1 MGLTVQGR
9 VVSNQALAALFCA
22 ALINCTNIVPAAAE
36 QSIAQVPLSLATGV
50 PANIIV
56 TLDDSERMQRGY
68 LPDKTAASYRQIIDA
83 DGSTASRRFRAAT
96 SNPLYY
102 NPHTTYQIPPA
113 FNQHGEAYN
122 LTTSFTHAAVNG
134 FAATSHQTAVDLS
147 SDYRVVAEQPM
158 PSGDT
163 QYAPHPKVDFSCT
176 INEFISNGT
185 QACIGQITFNITR
198 QSAASCSATAVLAG
212 VEQAVDCVMEEGTAT
227 ARVNNEAGVPAYY
240 YEFAEEFDDGLCA
253 GRQAAADAGGEHCY
267 QLRWVDQAS
276 AYAENGQRLINA
288 DGSVVDGRRN
298 FAIWYSFYKTRALAA
313 LSAISMAMDKLP
325 SEVRVTWQSVSA
337 CQNFVGTDG
346 ASCQNNALKSYSAA
360 HKGQFYRWLS
370 QLAFNAQQPLADAM
384 IRTGEYLTT
393 AQPWLRYLDD
403 AGANSSANT
412 YACRPNYHV
421 LITDG
426 MADSASASDYPSQAN
441 FRADETAFTLPDGQ
455 QYAHIRPYFDPETN
469 TLADLAM
476 HYWATD
482 AQPSLANKVPRY
494 TPLKHS
500 DAQQQYWHPRNN
512 PATWQH
518 LRQMIMGLGLSRIL
532 ADSNLPWAGSTHAG
546 PGYSTLSSGQA
557 NWPKTR
563 AYDLWHAAI
572 NSRGELY
579 SVENPAVMGANFKQL
594 LRGLAQ
600 QNDAAVLSGITLSLE
615 AKAAVIGATE
625 PLSTYLYQSS
635 FNSAVGWSGDL
646 QKIKQNSQG
655 ITGNNQV
662 LWSAS
667 SQLPA
672 ASERNIMIAGTGVA
686 QLQAFTPNN
695 AGLPAA
701 PFSLA
706 YYLKQNPEPD
716 RQVATWQQRL
726 AYIRGEQSHEGE
738 GVANFRPR
746 ATMLADF
753 IHSQP
758 VRVSGARYLPSL
770 ANRLESNSAYTDFAQ
785 SLQARQPM
793 LYIGGNAGMLH
804 GFNSDSGEET
814 FAFIPTAV
822 FPKLHQLTGHNYSH
836 QYYVDG
842 TPVVA
847 DIYADGQ
854 WRTILVGSLR
864 AGGKGLF
871 ALDITDPAQ
880 IKLLWELDD
889 SSPALQGLGV
899 KLGYSFPQ
907 PSIARLHSGQWA
919 VVTGNGYQAE
929 GSDRGAAAL
938 YVLDAFSGAL
948 IKSLEVQSPLRQ
960 PNGLSTPRLADYD
973 ADGVADYAYAGDL
986 HGNLWRFDLLGDGAL
1001 AATESPLSHGHY
1013 GAKNGSSNQFKVA
1026 YGAQPM
1032 FSASS
1037 TEGAHPQAITA
1048 APSLIR
1054 HPSRHGYLVVF
1065 GSGRYF
1071 TAADKIAEQNYAHT
1085 IYGIWD
1091 RQTQA
1096 QPTDIDTVTRGQL
1109 QAQYISSQANSTS
1122 IATAQQRQTRSI
1134 SLQPVEWHSDFDSS
1148 QAVKQRGWYLDLEYG
1163 GFTGEMLVEE
1173 MRSLGSMLLFKTLIP
1188 NQDPCSSG
1196 TEHWLYAIDPNSGGR
1211 MQQHIF
1217 KDVAGETIE
1226 DNIEP
1231 VSAIEFGTEAALA
1244 VSYSAAGLTLYAP
1257 EDEAVIELPITEQGR
1272 QTWRRVPD

>member
-9 VVSNQALAALFCA
+9 IVSKQVLVTAVCIAFISCNSFVL
-22 ALINCTNIVPAAAE
+22 AAAE
-36 QSIAQVPLSLATGV
+36 QSISQVPLSLATGV

-68 LPDKTAASYRQIIDA
+68 LPDKTAASYRQTIAA

-102 NPHTTYQIPPA
+102 SPHSIYQIPPA
-113 FNQHGEAYN
+113 FNQHGETYN
-122 LTTSFTHAAVNG
+122 LNTSFTHAAVNG
-134 FAATSHQTAVDLS
+134 FAATSHQAAVDLS
-147 SDYRVVAEQPM
+147 SDYRAVAEQPM

-163 QYAPHPKVDFSCT
+163 QYASHPKVDFSCA
-176 INEFISNGT
+176 INDFISNGT
-185 QACIGQITFNITR
+185 QECAGQITFNITR

-212 VEQAVDCVMEEGTAT
+212 VEQAVDCVMEGSTAT
-227 ARVNNEAGVPAYY
+227 ASVNDEAGVPAYY
-240 YEFAEEFDDGLCA
+240 YEFAEELEDGLCA
-253 GRQAAADAGGEHCY
+253 GRQTAADAGGEHCY
-267 QLRWVDQAS
+267 RLRWVDQAS
-276 AYAENGQRLINA
+276 AYTENGQRLINA
-288 DGSVVDGRRN
+288 DGSLVDGRRN

-325 SEVRVTWQSVSA
+325 SEVRVTWQSLSA
-337 CQNFVGTDG
+337 CQSFAGTDG
-346 ASCQNNALKSYSAA
+346 ASCQNNALKPYSTA
-360 HKGQFYRWLS
+360 HKGQFYRWLR

-384 IRTGEYLTT
+384 IRAGEYLTT
-393 AQPWLRYLDD
+393 AQPWLRYLDN

-426 MADSASASDYPSQAN
+426 MADSASATDYPNQAN
-441 FRADETAFTLPDGQ
+441 FRADESAFTLPDGQ
-455 QYAHIRPYFDPETN
+455 QYAHIHPYFDPESK

-482 AQPSLANKVPRY
+482 AQPNLANKVPRY
-494 TPLKHS
+494 TPVKHS
-500 DAQQQYWHPRNN
+500 DAQQQYWQPRNN
-512 PATWQH
+512 TATWQH
-518 LRQMIMGLGLSRIL
+518 LRQVIMGLGLSRVL

-546 PGYSTLSSGQA
+546 ESYSKLSSGQA

-594 LRGLAQ
+594 LSGLAQ
-600 QNDAAVLSGITLSLE
+600 QNDAAVLSGIAVSLE
-615 AKAAVIGATE
+615 AETAVIGATE

-635 FNSAVGWSGDL
+635 FNSDAGWSGDV
-646 QKIKQNSQG
+646 QKLKQNSQG

-662 LWSAS
+662 LWSAN

-672 ASERNIMIAGTGVA
+672 ASARNIMIAGTGTA

-695 AGLPAA
+695 AGLPAT
-701 PFSLA
+701 PSSLA
-706 YYLKQNPEPD
+706 YYLNINPDPD

-726 AYIRGEQSHEGE
+726 AYIRGEQSYEGE

-746 ATMLADF
+746 ATVLADF

-758 VRVSGARYLPSL
+758 VPVSGARYLPSM
-770 ANRLESNSAYTDFAQ
+770 ANRLEGNSAYTDFAQ
-785 SLQARQPM
+785 SVQARQPM

-804 GFNSDSGEET
+804 AFDSSSGAEV

-822 FPKLHQLTGHNYSH
+822 FAKLHQLTGHNYSH

-899 KLGYSFPQ
+899 KLGYSFPK

-919 VVTGNGYQAE
+919 VVTGNGYQAA
-929 GSDRGAAAL
+929 GSDSGAAAL
-938 YVLDAFSGAL
+938 YLIDAFSGAL

-1001 AATESPLSHGHY
+1001 AATESPLSHGYY

-1032 FSASS
+1032 FSATS
-1037 TEGAHPQAITA
+1037 TEGAHSQAITA

-1065 GSGRYF
+1065 GTGRYF
-1071 TAADKIAEQNYAHT
+1071 TVADKIAEQNYAQT

-1096 QPTDIDTVTRGQL
+1096 QPTVIDTVTRAQL
-1109 QAQYISSQANSTS
+1109 QAQHISSQASSTS

-1134 SLQPVEWHSDFDSS
+1134 SLQPVEWYSDFDAS
-1148 QAVKQRGWYLDLEYG
+1148 QAVKRRGWYLDLEHD

-1196 TEHWLYAIDPNSGGR
+1196 TEHWLYAIDPTSGGR
-1211 MQQHIF
+1211 MQHHIF
-1217 KDVAGETIE
+1217 KDVPGETTE
-1226 DNIEP
+1226 DITQP

-1244 VSYSAAGLTLYAP
+1244 LGYSEAGLTLYAP
-1257 EDEAVIELPITEQGR
+1257 QDEEVIQLPVSEQGR

>member
-1 MGLTVQGR
+1 MGLSIQGR
-9 VVSNQALAALFCA
+9 VVSKKTLVAMLCA
-22 ALINCTNIVPAAAE
+22 ALINYNNAVLAATE

-50 PANIIV
+50 PPNVMV

-68 LPDKTAASYRQIIDA
+68 LPDKTTTSYSQIIAA
-83 DGSTASRRFRAAT
+83 DGSTTSRRFRAAT
-96 SNPLYY
+96 TNPLYY
-102 NPHTTYQIPPA
+102 SPHSIYEIPPA
-113 FNQHGEAYN
+113 FNQHGEAYS
-122 LTTSFTHAAVNG
+122 LTTSFTHASVNG
-134 FAATSHQTAVDLS
+134 FATAHHQAAIDLS
-147 SDYRVVAEQPM
+147 NNYRVVAEQPM
-158 PSGDT
+158 PSGAA
-163 QYAPHPKVDFSCT
+163 QYAQHPRVDFSCT
-176 INEFISNGT
+176 INGFISNGT
-185 QACIGQITFNITR
+185 QECAGQITFNITR
-198 QSAASCSATAVLAG
+198 QSAAACSATAVLAG
-212 VEQAVDCVMEEGTAT
+212 VEQAVDCVMEEGNAT
-227 ARVNNEAGVPAYY
+227 ASVNDEAGVPAYY
-240 YEFAEEFDDGLCA
+240 YEFAQELDGGLCA
-253 GRQAAADAGGEHCY
+253 GRQSAEDAGGEPCY
-267 QLRWVDQAS
+267 RLRWVDQAS

-288 DGSVVDGRRN
+288 DGSLVDGRRN

-313 LSAISMAMDKLP
+313 LSAISIAMETLP
-325 SEVRVTWQSVSA
+325 SEVRVTWQSLSA
-337 CQNFVGTDG
+337 CQNFTGTD
-346 ASCQNNALKSYSAA
+346 AMNCQNNALKTYSAA
-360 HKGQFYRWLS
+360 HKGQFYTWLS
-370 QLAFNAQQPLADAM
+370 QLTFNAQQPLADAI
-384 IRTGEYLTT
+384 IRAGEYLKT
-393 AQPWLRYLDD
+393 AKPWLRYLDNE
-403 AGANSSANT
+403 GTNSSANT

-421 LITDG
+421 LITD
-426 MADSASASDYPSQAN
+426 AATDLASVADYPKQQD
-441 FRADETAFTLPDGQ
+441 FRADESSFTLPDGQ
-455 QYAHIRPYFDPETN
+455 QYAHIHPYFDPENN

-482 AQPSLANKVPRY
+482 AQPNLANKVPRY

-518 LRQMIMGLGLSRIL
+518 LRQVIMGLGLSRVL
-532 ADSNLPWAGSTHAG
+532 GDSNLPWAGSTHAG
-546 PGYSTLSSGQA
+546 ESYSKLSSGQA
-557 NWPKTR
+557 SWPKTS

-579 SVENPAVMGANFKQL
+579 SVENSAAMGANFKQL
-594 LRGLAQ
+594 LSGLAQ
-600 QNDAAVLSGITLSLE
+600 QNDAAVLSGITVSLE
-615 AKAAVIGATE
+615 AEKAVIGATE
-625 PLSTYLYQSS
+625 PLSIYRYQSS
-635 FNSAVGWSGDL
+635 FNSAAGWSGDV
-646 QKIKQNSQG
+646 QKLKQNSED
-655 ITGNNQV
+655 ITGTYQV
-662 LWSAS
+662 VWSAS

-672 ASERNIMIAGTGVA
+672 ANARNIMIAGTGAA

-695 AGLPAA
+695 AGLPAM
-701 PFSLA
+701 PSSLA
-706 YYLKQNPEPD
+706 YYLKQNPEPG
-716 RQVATWQQRL
+716 RQMATWQQRL

-746 ATMLADF
+746 STVLADF

-770 ANRLESNSAYTDFAQ
+770 ANRLEGNSAYTDFAQ
-785 SLQARQPM
+785 SVQVRQPM

-804 GFNSDSGEET
+804 GFNSHSGAET

-847 DIYADGQ
+847 DIYAGGQ
-854 WRTILVGSLR
+854 WRTILVGNLR

-889 SSPALQGLGV
+889 SSPALQGLEV

-907 PSIARLHSGQWA
+907 PTIARLHSGQWA

-929 GSDRGAAAL
+929 GSDSGAAAL

-960 PNGLSTPRLADYD
+960 PNGLSAPRLADYD

-1001 AATESPLSHGHY
+1001 AATDSPLSHGHY
-1013 GAKNGSSNQFKVA
+1013 GAKNGSSKQFKVA

-1032 FSASS
+1032 FSATS
-1037 TEGAHPQAITA
+1037 TEGAHPQAITS

-1065 GSGRYF
+1065 GTGRYF
-1071 TAADKIAEQNYAHT
+1071 TAADSIAKQNYAQS

-1096 QPTDIDTVTRGQL
+1096 QPTDIDTVTRAQL
-1109 QAQYISSQANSTS
+1109 QAQHISSQASSSTAS
-1122 IATAQQRQTRSI
+1122 MKQRQTRTVSMH
-1134 SLQPVEWHSDFDSS
+1134 PVEWHTDFDAG
-1148 QAVKQRGWYLDLEYG
+1148 QALKRRGWYLDLEYE

-1173 MRSLGSMLLFKTLIP
+1173 MRSLGAMLLFKTLTP

-1196 TEHWLYAIDPNSGGR
+1196 TEHWLYAIDPTSGGR
-1211 MQQHIF
+1211 MQHHIF
-1217 KDVAGETIE
+1217 KDLPTEAIE
-1226 DNIEP
+1226 DSTEP

-1244 VSYSAAGLTLYAP
+1244 VSHTAAGLTLYAP
-1257 EDEAVIELPITEQGR
+1257 EDEEVIQLPITEQGR
-1272 QTWRRVPD
+1272 QTWRRVTD

>member
-56 TLDDSERMQRGY
+56 TLDDSERMQRSY
-68 LPDKTAASYRQIIDA
+68 LPDKNVASYRQIIAA

-102 NPHTTYQIPPA
+102 SPHSIYQIPPA
-113 FNQHGEAYN
+113 FNQHGEAYS

-147 SDYRVVAEQPM
+147 SNYRAVAEQPM

-163 QYAPHPKVDFSCT
+163 QYAPHPKMDFSCA

-185 QACIGQITFNITR
+185 QECIGQITFNITR

-212 VEQAVDCVMEEGTAT
+212 VEQAVDCVMEEDTAT
-227 ARVNNEAGVPAYY
+227 ASVNNEAGVPAYY

-276 AYAENGQRLINA
+276 AYAQDGQRLINA

-337 CQNFVGTDG
+337 CQNFAGTDG
-346 ASCQNNALKSYSAA
+346 ANCQSNALKSYSAV

-384 IRTGEYLTT
+384 IRAGEYLTT
-393 AQPWLRYLDD
+393 AQPWLRYLDN
-403 AGANSSANT
+403 AGANNSANT

-426 MADSASASDYPSQAN
+426 MADSASASDYPSQAD

-494 TPLKHS
+494 TPLKHT

-512 PATWQH
+512 SATWQH
-518 LRQMIMGLGLSRIL
+518 LRQVIMGLGLSRVL
-532 ADSNLPWAGSTHAG
+532 ADSNLPWAGSSHAG
-546 PGYSTLSSGQA
+546 LGYSKLSSGQA

-615 AKAAVIGATE
+615 TEAAVIGATE

-672 ASERNIMIAGTGVA
+672 AS
-686 QLQAFTPNN
+686 
-695 AGLPAA
+695 
-701 PFSLA
+701 
-706 YYLKQNPEPD
+706 
-716 RQVATWQQRL
+716 
-726 AYIRGEQSHEGE
+726 
-738 GVANFRPR
+738 
-746 ATMLADF
+746 
-753 IHSQP
+753 
-758 VRVSGARYLPSL
+758 
-770 ANRLESNSAYTDFAQ
+770 
-785 SLQARQPM
+785 
-793 LYIGGNAGMLH
+793 
-804 GFNSDSGEET
+804 
-814 FAFIPTAV
+814 
-822 FPKLHQLTGHNYSH
+822 
-836 QYYVDG
+836 
-842 TPVVA
+842 
-847 DIYADGQ
+847 
-854 WRTILVGSLR
+854 
-864 AGGKGLF
+864 
-871 ALDITDPAQ
+871 
-880 IKLLWELDD
+880 
-889 SSPALQGLGV
+889 
-899 KLGYSFPQ
+899 
-907 PSIARLHSGQWA
+907 
-919 VVTGNGYQAE
+919 
-929 GSDRGAAAL
+929 
-938 YVLDAFSGAL
+938 
-948 IKSLEVQSPLRQ
+948 
-960 PNGLSTPRLADYD
+960 
-973 ADGVADYAYAGDL
+973 
-986 HGNLWRFDLLGDGAL
+986 
-1001 AATESPLSHGHY
+1001 
-1013 GAKNGSSNQFKVA
+1013 
-1026 YGAQPM
+1026 
-1032 FSASS
+1032 
-1037 TEGAHPQAITA
+1037 
-1048 APSLIR
+1048 
-1054 HPSRHGYLVVF
+1054 
-1065 GSGRYF
+1065 
-1071 TAADKIAEQNYAHT
+1071 
-1085 IYGIWD
+1085 
-1091 RQTQA
+1091 
-1096 QPTDIDTVTRGQL
+1096 
-1109 QAQYISSQANSTS
+1109 
-1122 IATAQQRQTRSI
+1122 
-1134 SLQPVEWHSDFDSS
+1134 
-1148 QAVKQRGWYLDLEYG
+1148 
-1163 GFTGEMLVEE
+1163 
-1173 MRSLGSMLLFKTLIP
+1173 
-1188 NQDPCSSG
+1188 
-1196 TEHWLYAIDPNSGGR
+1196 
-1211 MQQHIF
+1211 
-1217 KDVAGETIE
+1217 
-1226 DNIEP
+1226 
-1231 VSAIEFGTEAALA
+1231 
-1244 VSYSAAGLTLYAP
+1244 
-1257 EDEAVIELPITEQGR
+1257 
-1272 QTWRRVPD
+1272 